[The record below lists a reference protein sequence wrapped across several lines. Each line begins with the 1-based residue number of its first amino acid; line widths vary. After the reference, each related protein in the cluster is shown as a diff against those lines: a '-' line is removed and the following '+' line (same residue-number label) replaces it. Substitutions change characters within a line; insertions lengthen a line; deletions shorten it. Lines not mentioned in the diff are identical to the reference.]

1 METTQTFSNLCY
13 FVLATLLHFASL
25 AYSNDDKYVKKK
37 DLPIHISTGEATKAN
52 SSGKQLPA
60 GQEISV
66 FFAENPESDSSSGKT
81 FDPNLK

>member
-13 FVLATLLHFASL
+13 FVLAILLPIAFL
-25 AYSNDDKYVKKK
+25 ACSNDDECVKTM

-66 FFAENPESDSSSGKT
+66 FFAENPEPDSSSGKT